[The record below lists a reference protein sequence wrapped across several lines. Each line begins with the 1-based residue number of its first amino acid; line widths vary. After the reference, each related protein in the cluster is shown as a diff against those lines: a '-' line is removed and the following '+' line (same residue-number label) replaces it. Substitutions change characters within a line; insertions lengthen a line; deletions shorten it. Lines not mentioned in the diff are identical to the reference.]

1 MSGIGHAEDVPV
13 RRSRR
18 CRAAA
23 GPIGTGLP
31 FVIVIVTPRAM
42 TSMPRVMMNGCRRP
56 FVMPSPFSAPTSAP
70 AASAASTASGQTTP
84 RGHERGA
91 ALIAAKPTIDPTDR
105 SIPAVRMTNVMPTP
119 MIPTMDAWRAT
130 LARLLIVRKAGDS
143 KRSDDDEHEQG
154 DAGCPIRRAATGP
167 RRPSSVPRCHPA
179 RRWPLP
185 SVVSGRA
192 YLAVQPPSTMSVVPV
207 TSAEAGDAR

>member
-1 MSGIGHAEDVPV
+1 M
-13 RRSRR
+13 
-18 CRAAA
+18 
-23 GPIGTGLP
+23 
-31 FVIVIVTPRAM
+31 IVIVTPRAM

-84 RGHERGA
+84 A
-91 ALIAAKPTIDPTDR
+91 AMSEASVIAAKPTIDPTDR

-143 KRSDDDEHEQG
+143 KAPTTTSTSRATQDPDSL
-154 DAGCPIRRAATGP
+154 AATGP
-167 RRPSSVPRCHPA
+167 AAPELGAPMPPRAALASSIGR
-179 RRWPLP
+179 
-185 SVVSGRA
+185 SGPT

-207 TSAEAGDAR
+207 TSADAGAAR